1 MAEFWARG
9 ELKNN
14 WDFRLSIDRD
24 FESVNDERD
33 VLVHRPAAWS
43 ISCYLDTD
51 DRKAVSFGV
60 SPRFSK
66 RDNGLSYSRRFRLS
80 MEFRPSS
87 NIECRLGPSYGQ
99 RSSYAQWIGTIRDD
113 KGDHYVCTYHTGN
126 SANTKSLE
134 VYAKDDTDAKSK
146 ILIAYP
152 NAQNLVCS
160 AGENN

>member
-1 MAEFWARG
+1 LFFQLSKMAA
-9 ELKNN
+9 
-14 WDFRLSIDRD
+14 
-24 FESVNDERD
+24 
-33 VLVHRPAAWS
+33 
-43 ISCYLDTD
+43 Y
-51 DRKAVSFGV
+51 
-60 SPRFSK
+60 
-66 RDNGLSYSRRFRLS
+66 
-80 MEFRPSS
+80 
-87 NIECRLGPSYGQ
+87 
-99 RSSYAQWIGTIRDD
+99 